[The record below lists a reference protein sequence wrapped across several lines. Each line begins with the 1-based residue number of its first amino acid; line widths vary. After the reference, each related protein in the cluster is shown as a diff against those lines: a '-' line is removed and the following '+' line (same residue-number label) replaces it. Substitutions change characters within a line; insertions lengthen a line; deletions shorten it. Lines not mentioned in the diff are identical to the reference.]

1 MAKMFVFYKGTIDQ
15 FKLVASN
22 YNDKIVFIKGGENGE
37 GAAVYTHG
45 QYFGNVKDALAAL
58 QAKVNGMKYF
68 SKISD
73 GTNTATV
80 GSADGTITFS
90 ASNPQLVSVDVDTN
104 GVSFGLAKAFTD
116 EVAAATTNI
125 AGEISRA
132 TEAESK
138 IRTDLGQKSD
148 SADANGSAFARIAKV
163 VEDINAMT
171 GGNGSIA
178 DQINAAISLLDVDV
192 VGGGEGE
199 YIASVKQEDGKIV
212 ATKGTFNFDIA
223 GAAAQAKSEVIG
235 TSADASTASTVYG
248 AKKYAEEKAAAA
260 QSAAEGHADS
270 LNTAMDTRVKAVEGK
285 AHEHANKALLDTYT
299 QTEANLADAVAKK
312 HEHSNKEVL
321 DGITATKVSNWDA
334 AEQNAKNYVDG
345 KVQEING
352 AASTLA
358 GRVSANE
365 GAIATLNGEG
375 EGSVKKHVADE
386 IAKIVNENA
395 NGSIDTLNEIASW
408 IVNDTTG
415 AASMANNIARLDG
428 ADTVEGSVKK
438 QIKDAVAAEAEIAR
452 AAEKKNADD
461 IDAAELRIKAIED
474 DYLVADDKTELT
486 NAINGKVA
494 QSEYDAKMTEL
505 GNADTGLSNRI
516 QALESAVGSNAEGDS
531 LAARMTEAE
540 GDIDDLEAL
549 MSGSA
554 EGSVNKRISDA
565 VAGLKGDAADDYN
578 TLGKLEDKIIAE
590 AGRADLEEKAI
601 RKDFADADA
610 TTLGSAKTYTNEE
623 LAKLALT
630 DSAVDGQFVTAVSQA
645 NGKISVSRAN
655 VSASQ
660 IGIVNTENDH
670 FAASTQNVQ
679 AALNELAS
687 FWEWEVVE

>member
-1 MAKMFVFYKGTIDQ
+1 M
-15 FKLVASN
+15 
-22 YNDKIVFIKGGENGE
+22 
-37 GAAVYTHG
+37 
-45 QYFGNVKDALAAL
+45 AAL

-73 GTNTATV
+73 GTNTASV

-90 ASNPQLVSVDVDTN
+90 ASTPQLVSVDVDTN
-104 GVSFGLAKAFTD
+104 GVSFGLSKTFTD
-116 EVAAATTNI
+116 EVANATTNI

-132 TEAESK
+132 TEAEGK
-138 IRTDLGQKSD
+138 IRADLGNKAEG
-148 SADANGSAFARIAKV
+148 ADANGSAFARIAKLAA
-163 VEDINAMT
+163 DIDAMT

-178 DQINAAISLLDVDV
+178 DQINAAIALLDVDV

-212 ATKGTFNFDIA
+212 ATKGTFNFDTK
-223 GAAAQAKSEVIG
+223 GAAAQAKSDVIG
-235 TSADASTASTVYG
+235 TSADESSVSTVYG
-248 AKKYAEEKAAAA
+248 AKKYAEEKATAA
-260 QSAAEGHADS
+260 QSAAEGHADG
-270 LNTAMDTRVKAVEGK
+270 LNSAMDARVQVVEGK

-321 DGITATKVSNWDA
+321 DGITSTKVSNWDA

-345 KVQEING
+345 KVEEING
-352 AASTLA
+352 AANTLA
-358 GRVSANE
+358 GRVTTAE

-494 QSEYDAKMTEL
+494 QSDYNSKIGE
-505 GNADTGLSNRI
+505 
-516 QALESAVGSNAEGDS
+516 LESADQGLGNRIAALETAVGSGEEGNS

-549 MSGSA
+549 MSGNA
-554 EGSVNKRISDA
+554 DGSVNKRISDA

-590 AGRADLEEKAI
+590 VSRADAEEKAI
-601 RKDFADADA
+601 RSAFAAADA

-623 LAKLALT
+623 IAKLALT

-670 FAASTQNVQ
+670 FAAATQNVQ